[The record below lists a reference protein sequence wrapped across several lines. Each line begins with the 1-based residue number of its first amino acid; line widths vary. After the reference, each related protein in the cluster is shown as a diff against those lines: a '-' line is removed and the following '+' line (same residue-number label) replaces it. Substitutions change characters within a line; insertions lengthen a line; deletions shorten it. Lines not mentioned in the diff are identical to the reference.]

1 MAEVLLF
8 VPIDRLEPATGA
20 RTGAPRVL
28 AIRTNTVLQDA
39 VLQERLLD
47 ALRREYASWRRD
59 EVGAAAEPFRCRRAS
74 CGASCRQNCR
84 LPSRW
89 PRLAASLRAL
99 VPSRA
104 MRRKLPAAVPVEL
117 PLAGRRRAF

>member
-20 RTGAPRVL
+20 RTGVPRVL
-28 AIRTNTVLQDA
+28 AIRTNTDLQDA
-39 VLQERLLD
+39 VLQERLLH

-59 EVGAAAEPFRCRRAS
+59 EVVVTTPA
-74 CGASCRQNCR
+74 
-84 LPSRW
+84 PSRW
-89 PRLAASLRAL
+89 RRLAASLRAL
-99 VPSRA
+99 VPSRV